1 MRYDILQITNV
12 WNAPNW
18 QDSYIFG
25 KANIIISST
34 GNNHSVVLSILS
46 REVMINQSTDKTNES
61 EIFLL
66 LYYIESIPDLDYINF
81 TKPE

>member
-1 MRYDILQITNV
+1 MGD
-12 WNAPNW
+12 
-18 QDSYIFG
+18 
-25 KANIIISST
+25 
-34 GNNHSVVLSILS
+34 NHSVVLSILS

>member
-1 MRYDILQITNV
+1 MKSAQLTPYLLI
-12 WNAPNW
+12 
-18 QDSYIFG
+18 YY
-25 KANIIISST
+25 ANIFISST
-34 GNNHSVVLSILS
+34 GDNHSVVLSILS
-46 REVMINQSTDKTNES
+46 QEVMINQSTDKTNES